1 MLVVVMK
8 GCVENMYV
16 VVVVVVGDVNV
27 VVCWQGVF
35 S

>member
-1 MLVVVMK
+1 MK
-8 GCVENMYV
+8 GGVENMY